1 MRRKSSWR
9 NLTVARTKS
18 STKSISKSEVLRET
32 WNNLDGSLRYV
43 ISSNKEMTTF
53 YIYDNDYNKLGS
65 GRNPI
70 ALADKYFGKE

>member
-1 MRRKSSWR
+1 M
-9 NLTVARTKS
+9 ARTKS

-65 GRNPI
+65 GKNPI